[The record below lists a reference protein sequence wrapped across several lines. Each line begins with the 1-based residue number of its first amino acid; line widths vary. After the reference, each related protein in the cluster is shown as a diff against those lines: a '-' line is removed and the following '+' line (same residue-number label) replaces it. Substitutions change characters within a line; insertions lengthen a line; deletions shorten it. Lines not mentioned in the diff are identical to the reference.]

1 MHPRRYEVLKKFV
14 EQARG
19 SRQELIQRISNDI
32 SQRLDNVGITN
43 RIWGREKHLY
53 KIYQKMR
60 TKDQKFHCYYG
71 YFMLFRVIVNSVDDC
86 YRGLGANA

>member
-32 SQRLDNVGITN
+32 SLRLENAGIPS
-43 RIWGREKHLY
+43 RI
-53 KIYQKMR
+53 
-60 TKDQKFHCYYG
+60 
-71 YFMLFRVIVNSVDDC
+71 
-86 YRGLGANA
+86 LGARKTSL

>member
-1 MHPRRYEVLKKFV
+1 MHPRRYEVLKKLV

-53 KIYQKMR
+53 KIYQKCAR
-60 TKDQKFHCYYG
+60 KIRNSIPLWI
-71 YFMLFRVIVNSVDDC
+71 FMLSVS
-86 YRGLGANA
+86 L

>member
-1 MHPRRYEVLKKFV
+1 MKYLKKFV

-32 SQRLDNVGITN
+32 SQRLEDAGIPS

-53 KIYQKMR
+53 KIYQKNAHER
-60 TKDQKFHCYYG
+60 SEIPFYYG
-71 YFMLFRVIVNSVDDC
+71 YLCFPRYCEF
-86 YRGLGANA
+86 G

>member
-1 MHPRRYEVLKKFV
+1 MHPRRYEVPKKFV

-43 RIWGREKHLY
+43 RIWGRENISIKF
-53 KIYQKMR
+53 
-60 TKDQKFHCYYG
+60 TKNAHERSEIPFHYG
-71 YFMLFRVIVNSVDDC
+71 YLCFPRYCKF
-86 YRGLGANA
+86 GG

>member
-1 MHPRRYEVLKKFV
+1 MKYLKKFV

-32 SQRLDNVGITN
+32 SQRLKDTGIPS

-60 TKDQKFHCYYG
+60 MKDQKFHSIMDIYA
-71 YFMLFRVIVNSVDDC
+71 FRVIC
-86 YRGLGANA
+86 EFG